1 MRTNVFI
8 NKKKTHLTLVLID
21 NSSWMMRIKCDKMN
35 M

>member
-8 NKKKTHLTLVLID
+8 NKKTHLTLVLID
-21 NSSWMMRIKCDKMN
+21 NSSWMMRMKCDKIN